1 MSGAEIGALDRSVS
15 ILEKGK
21 VNMVEGIQRSQD
33 SEAGLESARRVLES
47 AGEGIIVLDSEGRVN
62 FSNEQAAILINR
74 KGENL
79 GGSLFSSF
87 FSMDSRDRLRF
98 ALGRVVNEGV
108 IEPAIEL
115 ILRPVIEQGASH
127 LLASAARL
135 AGAKEL
141 GMVLTLRDWTGV
153 RRQMDL
159 MRERIEELSETL
171 GELGVEHIQL
181 WENSEKLESMAIYDD
196 LTKLYNRRYFSLRG
210 KEEFARAL
218 RHKGALGV
226 LMLDLDHFKRVNDEM
241 GHLFGDAVLQQSGAL
256 IRQTVRVTDIAVR
269 YGGEEFLILA
279 PETAGTG
286 LEVLAERL
294 RLAFEKHEYA
304 YEEISRRVTVSVG
317 GTSIPPY
324 RFESMERLVAEADK
338 ALYEAKGNRN
348 RAVCKQVGHG

>member
-1 MSGAEIGALDRSVS
+1 
-15 ILEKGK
+15 
-21 VNMVEGIQRSQD
+21 MVEGIRQSQD
-33 SEAGLESARRVLES
+33 KVTGFESARGILESA
-47 AGEGIIVLDSEGRVN
+47 AEGIIVLDGEGRVC
-62 FSNEQAAILINR
+62 FSNRQAATLVNR
-74 KGENL
+74 QEEDL
-79 GGSLFSSF
+79 AGSLFSSF
-87 FSMDSRDRLRF
+87 FSMDSRDRLRS
-98 ALGRVVNEGV
+98 ALGRVVKEGV
-108 IEPAIEL
+108 VEPAIEL

-135 AGAKEL
+135 AGAKEC
-141 GMVLTLRDWTGV
+141 GMVLTLRDWTGF
-153 RRQMDL
+153 RKQMDL

-171 GELGVEHIQL
+171 GELGVEHVQL
-181 WENSEKLESMAIYDD
+181 WETSEKLESMAIYDD

-218 RHKGALGV
+218 RHKESLGL
-226 LMLDLDHFKRVNDEM
+226 LMLDLDRFKRVNDEM

-256 IRQTVRVTDIAVR
+256 IRQTVRMTDVAVR

-294 RLAFEKHEYA
+294 RVAFERHDYT
-304 YEEISRRVTVSVG
+304 YENTSRKVTVSVG

-338 ALYEAKGNRN
+338 ALYEAKVDRN
-348 RAVCKQVGHG
+348 RAICKQVGHA